1 MSDSSESAFSFLSN
15 WKFGLAVCVPCFAV
29 GLGVTYYYYSK
40 TPGTKPSGRLEGGVP
55 VTNKSTVVDVVDGC
69 EAAEKL
75 LANGGDGVVA
85 QSPVKNPIK
94 VSRTL

>member
-40 TPGTKPSGRLEGGVP
+40 TPNKSGRIDVP
-55 VTNKSTVVDVVDGC
+55 SKSKSAVVDINDDDQVVK
-69 EAAEKL
+69 KL
-75 LANGGDGVVA
+75 LEPNGIDQNAIKDHPKVA
-85 QSPVKNPIK
+85 
-94 VSRTL
+94 

>member
-40 TPGTKPSGRLEGGVP
+40 TPDNRRPVDDNRSVVINVDDGNEVVRKGVD
-55 VTNKSTVVDVVDGC
+55 TNGMDKN
-69 EAAEKL
+69 AA
-75 LANGGDGVVA
+75 
-85 QSPVKNPIK
+85 PVKVRIYVYTVLLMNC
-94 VSRTL
+94 RTSD